1 MMGKP
6 MADYVKLPKLDE
18 YKEWFKDFADLHRED
33 GILQVTWKTNDGPM
47 YWSGM
52 AHRAMSQL
60 TRTLSMDHKN
70 EIIIFTHYG
79 EDWMIE
85 SDPNGWETYTKERFN
100 HQYFDDT
107 NLIKNMVF
115 DLDVPT
121 IGAMP
126 GSGFHWDSA
135 MLCDITLMAE
145 DTRIEVPHAQGG
157 LVPGDGMGLMFQHY
171 LGTKRGNYYMM
182 SSRQVNAQ
190 QMLEWGMASEVL
202 PKGKVLDRAWEIAR
216 MLKVM
221 PYENRC
227 IMSDLAK
234 RPLQKLIVDNL
245 KLHTVSEQYATMIQI
260 DKGDLGDPEAPQQDE
275 KYISRVNAWR
285 YDSEVD
291 NMMKPQTAESWL
303 NMPKLAHE
311 YFEKKGIEK
320 E

>member
-60 TRTLSMDHKN
+60 TRTLSMDHEN